1 MKNWKQKFLLG
12 TLTLL
17 FFVSPVLPAMA
28 EEAQQELEKKEG
40 VKEKVRA
47 EYELEVMTVTAEKR
61 EEKIQEVPVSITVL
75 SDIQIE
81 DSGIVSIKDIALQIP
96 NLHIVKTNNRYHTY
110 LVGRGTGSV
119 TWGGES
125 PMGFFVDDVPYFM
138 TSTIDTGLFD
148 IERIEVLRGPQG
160 TLYGRNT
167 EAGVV
172 NIITKKPGN
181 QLEGRA
187 SVGYGNY
194 DSQDYRVSIRGPML
208 KDKLFFGVSGVK
220 NKRDG
225 YTENDCLGGEL
236 DDRDTTSG
244 RVKLGWMPT
253 DTLDITLTAAAERFR
268 DGAKAVNFLDQV
280 RHHPHH
286 ANYDYKGFLDQDTN
300 DQALR
305 VAYETP
311 WFKVTSI
318 TARRDKDFE
327 YDDDSDFTSVDLFR
341 GYQKEDETYW
351 TQELRIQSRK
361 DFGAL
366 KWLLGGY
373 YFDGDFDKDVLFDIR
388 QAVPEMG
395 VPAPT
400 EDWQLSELDVRGH
413 AIFGQA
419 TYTLFEKLGIT
430 AGLRYDYEEKEN
442 KWQRYME
449 MMGMRIPVAEL
460 ETDAN
465 WTEWMPKFAVDYRWT
480 PKLMAYVSVAK
491 GYKSGGFNYAVDTTS
506 DVSYDPEY
514 SWNYE
519 VGIKSS
525 WLDNRLIANLAAFYI
540 DSTDRQV
547 GQISAIAANQV
558 IIRNAAE
565 TYSQGFELELVAR
578 PAAGLDFIA
587 GFGYT
592 EAKYDDYKDPVI
604 GTSYDDNLIPVVP
617 EYTYNLA
624 VQYRHPTGLF
634 GRVDLQGIGDM
645 YWDNANTQ
653 KEDAHEI
660 VNARLGYEGEYK
672 GFGFDMYLWAKN
684 LFDEEYADGVFAYL
698 GDLVGSAGDP
708 QTFGITLTARF

>member
-1 MKNWKQKFLLG
+1 
-12 TLTLL
+12 
-17 FFVSPVLPAMA
+17 
-28 EEAQQELEKKEG
+28 
-40 VKEKVRA
+40 
-47 EYELEVMTVTAEKR
+47 
-61 EEKIQEVPVSITVL
+61 
-75 SDIQIE
+75 
-81 DSGIVSIKDIALQIP
+81 
-96 NLHIVKTNNRYHTY
+96 
-110 LVGRGTGSV
+110 
-119 TWGGES
+119 
-125 PMGFFVDDVPYFM
+125 
-138 TSTIDTGLFD
+138 
-148 IERIEVLRGPQG
+148 
-160 TLYGRNT
+160 
-167 EAGVV
+167 
-172 NIITKKPGN
+172 
-181 QLEGRA
+181 
-187 SVGYGNY
+187 
-194 DSQDYRVSIRGPML
+194 
-208 KDKLFFGVSGVK
+208 
-220 NKRDG
+220 
-225 YTENDCLGGEL
+225 
-236 DDRDTTSG
+236 
-244 RVKLGWMPT
+244 
-253 DTLDITLTAAAERFR
+253 
-268 DGAKAVNFLDQV
+268 
-280 RHHPHH
+280 
-286 ANYDYKGFLDQDTN
+286 
-300 DQALR
+300 
-305 VAYETP
+305 
-311 WFKVTSI
+311 
-318 TARRDKDFE
+318 
-327 YDDDSDFTSVDLFR
+327 
-341 GYQKEDETYW
+341 
-351 TQELRIQSRK
+351 
-361 DFGAL
+361 
-366 KWLLGGY
+366 
-373 YFDGDFDKDVLFDIR
+373 
-388 QAVPEMG
+388 
-395 VPAPT
+395 
-400 EDWQLSELDVRGH
+400 
-413 AIFGQA
+413 
-419 TYTLFEKLGIT
+419 
-430 AGLRYDYEEKEN
+430 
-442 KWQRYME
+442 ME